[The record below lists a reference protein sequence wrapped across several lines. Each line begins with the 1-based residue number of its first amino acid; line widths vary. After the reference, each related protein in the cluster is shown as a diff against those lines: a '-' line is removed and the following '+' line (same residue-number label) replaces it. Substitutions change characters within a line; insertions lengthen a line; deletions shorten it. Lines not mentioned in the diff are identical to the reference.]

1 MQTQVHGGD
10 IYSRA
15 YRIDFSANINP
26 FGMPESVK
34 RAAIKGISQSIH
46 YPDVKCRELRK
57 KISRKEELPEEW
69 ILCTNGAAE
78 LLFALSQ
85 TLKPKKALLT
95 APGFAEYEQA
105 LKAAG
110 CESSFYQCQ
119 KSKGFL
125 LDEDYLEALTDEI
138 DIMFLCNPNNPTGLL
153 IPEKLL
159 KRILEI
165 CLEKQIF
172 VVLDE
177 CFMEFVNENFQN
189 TQKGQLDHMP
199 GLLILRAFTKMYGM
213 PGLRLGYGMCSN
225 QELLEKIRENLQPW
239 NVSLPAQL
247 AGAAATEEEEFVR
260 KTRAYIEKEREF
272 LLTELRKL
280 GFLVYE
286 SAANYL
292 FFEGPENLYDICAA
306 EGILIRDCSNYRGL
320 TTGYF
325 RIAVKTREENE
336 ELIQVLKKHF
346 Q

>member
-34 RAAIKGISQSIH
+34 RAAIEGVHQAIH

-57 KISRKEELPEEW
+57 KISLKEQISEEW

-85 TLKPKKALLT
+85 TLRPKRALLT
-95 APGFAEYEQA
+95 APGFAEYEQS
-105 LKAAG
+105 LKTVG
-110 CESSFYQCQ
+110 CELFFYQCQ
-119 KSKGFL
+119 KSKDFA
-125 LDEDYLEALTDEI
+125 LDEDYLEALKKDI
-138 DIMFLCNPNNPTGLL
+138 DIIFLCNPNNPTGLL
-153 IPEKLL
+153 IPEELL
-159 KRILEI
+159 GRILEI
-165 CLEKQIF
+165 CREKQIF

-177 CFMEFVNENFQN
+177 CFLEFVSEKLQN
-189 TQKGQLDHMP
+189 SQKKWLGKMP
-199 GLLILRAFTKMYGM
+199 KLLILKAFTKMYGM
-213 PGLRLGYGMCSN
+213 PGLRLGYGMCSDGK
-225 QELLEKIRENLQPW
+225 LLEKIREALQPW

-247 AGAAATEEEEFVR
+247 AGAAAMEEKTFVQ
-260 KTRAYIEKEREF
+260 KTREYVEKEREI
-272 LLTELRKL
+272 LQKELKAL
-280 GFLVYE
+280 GFLTYD
-286 SAANYL
+286 STANYI
-292 FFEGPENLYDICAA
+292 FFEGPEELYEFCAS

-320 TTGYF
+320 ETGYY

-336 ELIQVLKKHF
+336 ELIRVLKKYH

>member
-34 RAAIKGISQSIH
+34 RAAIEGVHQAIH

-57 KISRKEELPEEW
+57 KISGKEGISEEW

-105 LKAAG
+105 LKAVG
-110 CESSFYQCQ
+110 CDLSFYQCR
-119 KSKGFL
+119 KSKGFI
-125 LDEDYLEALTDEI
+125 LDDDYLKALGDEI
-138 DIMFLCNPNNPTGLL
+138 DIIFLCNPNNPTGLL
-153 IPEKLL
+153 IPEKLIN
-159 KRILEI
+159 RILEI
-165 CLEKQIF
+165 CREKQIF

-177 CFMEFVNENFQN
+177 CFLEFVNEKLQN
-189 TQKGQLDHMP
+189 SQKKWLAKMP
-199 GLLILRAFTKMYGM
+199 GLLILKAFTKMYGM
-213 PGLRLGYGMCSN
+213 PGLRLGYGMCADTG
-225 QELLEKIRENLQPW
+225 LLEQVREVLQPW

-247 AGAAATEEEEFVR
+247 AGAAAMEEDAFVQ
-260 KTRAYIEKEREF
+260 KTREYIEKEREF
-272 LLTELRKL
+272 LLKKLKELE
-280 GFLVYE
+280 FSVYD
-286 SAANYL
+286 STANYL
-292 FFEGPENLYDICAA
+292 FFEGPKDLYDTCAA

-320 TTGYF
+320 EVGYY
-325 RIAVKTREENE
+325 RIAVKTRAENE
-336 ELIQVLKKHF
+336 ELISVLKKHY